1 MIPNHRWQTRA
12 NQHGESPRIDAFLR
26 EVEEVSKR
34 HGLSISHEDTGGAF
48 IVREHNTTDAV
59 WLFAAT
65 DDTKE

>member
-1 MIPNHRWQTRA
+1 MLTERRWQTRTTR
-12 NQHGESPRIDAFLR
+12 HGESPRIDAFLR

-48 IVREHNTTDAV
+48 IVREHNMTDAV